1 MAPRVGAPLLP
12 RDRPRRPGC
21 EQSRAESGMDRGIEE
36 SLSSCN
42 DLYNKRIK
50 YAIIYFRMNYNEMG
64 KGQGAFLLAQLGA
77 HAASQFA
84 ERLGVL
90 ELTPADAGI
99 LRLLR
104 ITAGL
109 SQQDLAA
116 KLQIHP
122 SRLVAILDNLEK
134 RQFVER
140 RANPDDRRLYS
151 LHLTK
156 DGGKVLERIGKV
168 AREHQDALLSALNG
182 EERDELTT
190 LLLRIADQQGLV
202 RGVHPGYRRM
212 GQPKRPEDRN
222 PVWTRE

>member
-1 MAPRVGAPLLP
+1 
-12 RDRPRRPGC
+12 
-21 EQSRAESGMDRGIEE
+21 
-36 SLSSCN
+36 
-42 DLYNKRIK
+42 
-50 YAIIYFRMNYNEMG
+50 MNRSEME
-64 KGQGAFLLAQLGA
+64 KGQPAFLLAQLGA

-90 ELTPADAGI
+90 ELTPPDAGI

-104 ITAGL
+104 VAAGL
-109 SQQDLAA
+109 SQQELAA

-134 RQFVER
+134 RGLVER

-156 DGGKVLERIGKV
+156 DGGEVLEKIGKV
-168 AREHQDALLSALNG
+168 AREHHDALLTALSR
-182 EERDELTT
+182 EERNELTT

-202 RGVHPGYRRM
+202 RGVHPGYQRLGSPRRADA
-212 GQPKRPEDRN
+212 KDA
-222 PVWTRE
+222 

>member
-1 MAPRVGAPLLP
+1 
-12 RDRPRRPGC
+12 
-21 EQSRAESGMDRGIEE
+21 
-36 SLSSCN
+36 
-42 DLYNKRIK
+42 
-50 YAIIYFRMNYNEMG
+50 MNHNEME
-64 KGQGAFLLAQLGA
+64 KGQPAFLLAQLGA

-90 ELTPADAGI
+90 ELTPPDAGI

-104 ITAGL
+104 IAAGL
-109 SQQDLAA
+109 SQQELAS

-134 RQFVER
+134 RGFVER

-156 DGGKVLERIGKV
+156 DGEEVLERMGKV
-168 AREHQDALLSALNG
+168 AREHQDALLTALSR
-182 EERDELTT
+182 EERNQLTA

-202 RGVHPGYRRM
+202 RGVHPGYQRLGSPRRSEANDAQSRGRPA
-212 GQPKRPEDRN
+212 GQLRR
-222 PVWTRE
+222 R

>member
-1 MAPRVGAPLLP
+1 
-12 RDRPRRPGC
+12 
-21 EQSRAESGMDRGIEE
+21 
-36 SLSSCN
+36 
-42 DLYNKRIK
+42 
-50 YAIIYFRMNYNEMG
+50 MNHKEME
-64 KGQGAFLLAQLGA
+64 KGQPAFLLAQLGA

-90 ELTPADAGI
+90 ELTPPDAGI

-104 ITAGL
+104 IAAGL
-109 SQQDLAA
+109 SQQELAS

-134 RQFVER
+134 RGFVER

-156 DGGKVLERIGKV
+156 DGEEVLERMGKV
-168 AREHQDALLSALNG
+168 AREHQDALLTALSR
-182 EERDELTT
+182 EERNELTA

-202 RGVHPGYRRM
+202 RGVHPGYQRLESPRRSAA
-212 GQPKRPEDRN
+212 K
-222 PVWTRE
+222 